1 VSGVA
6 SRPRTTKENPN
17 FMINPRGS
25 APNDQ
30 SPRLGADAKRESLAA
45 SPLVSIDVAHAVRPA
60 SGFPGVV

>member
-1 VSGVA
+1 
-6 SRPRTTKENPN
+6 
-17 FMINPRGS
+17 MINPRGS

-45 SPLVSIDVAHAVRPA
+45 SPMVSIDVAHAVRPA